1 MDSIDTHQIRVTVKM
16 LFRCKD
22 EVLFYST
29 PEGVRDFPG
38 GGVEFGEQ
46 LVDALKRELM
56 EELHYKLVDIPKL
69 VDVKSFTPEDRSV
82 HHLIIAYT
90 IELPEKIEFTWHDT
104 DASPP
109 SDIAFHWINKRDIA
123 SQHFYPNHEALLLK
137 ACEM

>member
-1 MDSIDTHQIRVTVKM
+1 MCCFDACVSWLHGLIDTYAEPNPDK
-16 LFRCKD
+16 
-22 EVLFYST
+22 
-29 PEGVRDFPG
+29 PE
-38 GGVEFGEQ
+38 
-46 LVDALKRELM
+46 
-56 EELHYKLVDIPKL
+56 
-69 VDVKSFTPEDRSV
+69 V